1 MVIRGKKEGKHLMNY
16 KSGWLT
22 LNRACNLRCRW
33 CYAQSTKY
41 LKEDDLDISL
51 AYQLINIFSELNI
64 RHIVLIGGE
73 PTIYPHLFEVI
84 DYCHNKNIRCGI
96 VTNGLKC
103 AEIDF
108 VKKLKGHG
116 IHSISLSL
124 KGEDENAFKN
134 ITGVDAFQKVIS
146 AVRLCLSEG
155 IKVNVSM
162 VLTEENIES
171 YIDGLALMREI
182 GVNNFHL
189 SFCYNFNTQQIDE
202 EQYLQEHN
210 PKRLIQK
217 FCDGYDKLD
226 RVTEH
231 RFVLSEGYPLCLW
244 DDDII
249 NKMNKRG
256 QISTVCQLLAKS
268 GLLFDTKGNIIPC
281 NAMPLIKLGKMK
293 EDFTNAKELLRH
305 MQKSEIVETYKIL
318 CGVPD
323 KKCLRCKKLVN
334 CGGGCVCQW
343 TNYGFNQ
350 LVRQ

>member
-1 MVIRGKKEGKHLMNY
+1 MNY
-16 KSGWLT
+16 KAGWLT
-22 LNRACNLRCRW
+22 LNRACNLRCKW
-33 CYAQSTKY
+33 CYAQCTEY
-41 LKEDDLDISL
+41 LKENDLDIAL

-64 RHIVLIGGE
+64 HHIVLIGGE
-73 PTIYPHLFEVI
+73 PTIYPYLFEVI
-84 DYCHNKNIRCGI
+84 DYCDKKNIRCGI
-96 VTNGLKC
+96 VTNGVKC
-103 AEIDF
+103 SEIDF
-108 VKKLKGHG
+108 VKGLKTHG
-116 IHSISLSL
+116 IRSISLSL
-124 KGEDENAFKN
+124 KGETENVFKN

-171 YIDGLALMREI
+171 YIDGLALMRGIE
-182 GVNNFHL
+182 VKNFQL
-189 SFCYNFNTQQIDE
+189 SFCYNFNTQQIDG

-244 DDDII
+244 DDAFI

-256 QISTVCQLLAKS
+256 QISTVCQLLEKS

-281 NAMPLIKLGKMK
+281 NAMPFIKLGKMN
-293 EDFTNAKELLRH
+293 EDFSNAEGLLQY
-305 MQKSEIVETYKIL
+305 MNNPEIVRAYKTL
-318 CGVPD
+318 CGIPD
-323 KKCLRCKKLVN
+323 ESCLNCKKLAN

-343 TNYGFNQ
+343 TNYDFKTLHKITGA
-350 LVRQ
+350 